1 MKPAE
6 IRMLTGPLPPGLH
19 PAHRF
24 LMRWIAWEATRFRTL
39 VAVAHARGWDAK
51 DAEALLS
58 ASHVGSM
65 DVFRE
70 RLTKLAGE
78 ELSKNALVPEAW
90 DAVHLMQPVRN
101 KLIHGAQTFA
111 PAVLHEMTGFV
122 EVVLTRPEVWLRPL
136 PLVNHRGQETTVADP
151 LGKLSRTA
159 QPPRH
164 AIELFPLLKVR
175 GNGRGSTAVPQ
186 PREIMQAIEQAK
198 LALNL

>member
-58 ASHVGSM
+58 ASHVGNM
-65 DVFRE
+65 DGFRA
-70 RLTKLAGE
+70 RLIKLAGA

-90 DAVHLMQPVRN
+90 DALHLMQPVRN

-111 PAVLHEMTGFV
+111 PAVLHEMTDFV

-151 LGKLSRTA
+151 LAKLSRTA
-159 QPPRH
+159 RPPRH
-164 AIELFPLLKVR
+164 AIELEPLLSDNDKR
-175 GNGRGSTAVPQ
+175 RGSRALPQ
-186 PREIMQAIEQAK
+186 PREVMQAIEQARS
-198 LALNL
+198 ALNL